1 LIERIVSGGQTGC
14 DRAAFDAALARS
26 IPMSGWVPL
35 GRIDEEGVIPA
46 RYPNL
51 SEVGSADPAV
61 RTEANVRDSDATL
74 LISHGPLEGGS
85 ALTRVFCERQG
96 RPWFHAALPAVGARE
111 VCRWVERVRPAVL
124 NVAGPRASE
133 DPRVYEA
140 ARALLLEVL
149 GGDARVSAKR

>member
-1 LIERIVSGGQTGC
+1 MIERIVSGGQTGC

-35 GRIDEEGVIPA
+35 GRTDEEGVIPA

-85 ALTRVFCERQG
+85 ALTRVFCERQEG
-96 RPWFHAALPAVGARE
+96 NPLVQ
-111 VCRWVERVRPAVL
+111 
-124 NVAGPRASE
+124 
-133 DPRVYEA
+133 
-140 ARALLLEVL
+140 
-149 GGDARVSAKR
+149 